1 MRWPDCSTRI
11 CPRVDECIRVVT
23 LGGRPVERLMQMRI
37 LVVEDSPVQASL
49 ICELLER
56 NGLEVDWKASIA
68 DAWEGIRSAPPDLVL
83 LDRMLP
89 DGDGSDLC
97 RSLKADPSTREIP
110 VILLTSQSGV
120 QDRVEGLL
128 GGADDY
134 IPKPYQPEELL
145 ARVHGCLRT
154 RALQQEIRRKAEALE
169 QKNQELLATQARLVR
184 AERLAA
190 IGEVGLAIRHEI
202 NNPLGTVLG
211 FAELLLS
218 QPGNLPPEVMR
229 KLEAISRASARI
241 RDVVRRLES
250 LHDDRTVEYLP
261 GVNMTDLRPETPTGE
276 EKNRS

>member
-1 MRWPDCSTRI
+1 
-11 CPRVDECIRVVT
+11 
-23 LGGRPVERLMQMRI
+23 MRI

-49 ICELLER
+49 ICELLQGR
-56 NGLEVDWKASIA
+56 GLVADWKTSIA
-68 DAWEGIRSAPPDLVL
+68 EAREGIRSAPPDLVL

-89 DGDGSDLC
+89 DGDGRDLC
-97 RSLKADPSTREIP
+97 RALKADPSTREIP
-110 VILLTSQSGV
+110 VILLTSQDRV

-134 IPKPYQPEELL
+134 IPKPYHPEELL

-154 RALQQEIRRKAEALE
+154 RSLQQELRRKAEALE
-169 QKNQELLATQARLVR
+169 EKNQELLATQARLVR

-190 IGEVGLAIRHEI
+190 IGEVSLAIRHEI

-218 QPGNLPPEVMR
+218 QPANLPPDVTR
-229 KLEAISRASARI
+229 KLEAISRASVRI

-250 LHDDRTVEYLP
+250 LQVDRTVEYLP
-261 GVNMTDLRPETPTGE
+261 GVSMTDLRPGASAGE
-276 EKNRS
+276 EDTRA

>member
-1 MRWPDCSTRI
+1 MT
-11 CPRVDECIRVVT
+11 
-23 LGGRPVERLMQMRI
+23 MRI

-49 ICELLER
+49 ICELLQGR
-56 NGLEVDWKASIA
+56 GLVADWKTSIA
-68 DAWEGIRSAPPDLVL
+68 EAREGIRSAPPDLVL

-97 RSLKADPSTREIP
+97 RALKADPSTREIP
-110 VILLTSQSGV
+110 VILLTSQDRV

-134 IPKPYQPEELL
+134 IPKPYHPEELL

-154 RALQQEIRRKAEALE
+154 RSLQQELRRKAEALE
-169 QKNQELLATQARLVR
+169 EKNQELLATQARLVR

-190 IGEVGLAIRHEI
+190 IGEVSLAIRHEI

-218 QPGNLPPEVMR
+218 QPANLPPDVTR
-229 KLEAISRASARI
+229 KLEAISRASVRI

-250 LHDDRTVEYLP
+250 LQVDRTVEYLP
-261 GVNMTDLRPETPTGE
+261 GVSMTDLRPGASAGE
-276 EKNRS
+276 EDTRA